1 MKNRT
6 HRRTP
11 SRYLLLLLILP
22 LGCLLVQ
29 DGEAEPMAAATA
41 PPPIFQPPFG
51 SDVLPAD
58 TVTVSP
64 GGGMVSLPSGTDITV
79 PENAFVSRDGQP
91 VTDPV
96 TLTVREFLNPMET
109 WLGGVPMNMG
119 DHHVLRSAGMM
130 EIRGTTPDGGDV
142 ELAQGKSLQLD
153 WYSVDPDT
161 AYVSWVL
168 DTASGTWKETGERNA
183 VTSRDLDAELRTAE
197 AALPPRVSP
206 VETGR
211 YAFDIG
217 DMTGKQPA
225 LARYKGVQFVPVD
238 GKKCGHDATRIEVEP
253 ITDGSEGAFLV
264 RFIVDT
270 ILSARFKASSFDTTT
285 YRSSWRVD
293 TTTVCRCNLALPP
306 GASARTTARIHRLLN
321 GDSERQRA
329 RGLEKAIALWTE
341 YNAKVE
347 RQFLA
352 GLLRPE
358 SIPNLPDRPG
368 RVNLRSMNINSLGW
382 VNCDIVIPYPDEVD
396 LIAAFIGTDGQP
408 VAIENL
414 AVMEM
419 DTRTLY
425 PCKNNRIRLDP
436 AVRNIVFGY
445 ADGQF
450 ALLDEATVSG
460 LKSSDSPVPLVI
472 TTATIEDL
480 KNPTSAIAALIMGS

>member
-225 LARYKGVQFVPVD
+225 ARPLQRGPIRACGREEVRPRRHTHRSGAHHRWFGRRILGALHRRHRAQRTVQ
-238 GKKCGHDATRIEVEP
+238 
-253 ITDGSEGAFLV
+253 
-264 RFIVDT
+264 
-270 ILSARFKASSFDTTT
+270 
-285 YRSSWRVD
+285 
-293 TTTVCRCNLALPP
+293 
-306 GASARTTARIHRLLN
+306 
-321 GDSERQRA
+321 
-329 RGLEKAIALWTE
+329 
-341 YNAKVE
+341 
-347 RQFLA
+347 
-352 GLLRPE
+352 
-358 SIPNLPDRPG
+358 
-368 RVNLRSMNINSLGW
+368 
-382 VNCDIVIPYPDEVD
+382 
-396 LIAAFIGTDGQP
+396 GQ
-408 VAIENL
+408 L
-414 AVMEM
+414 
-419 DTRTLY
+419 
-425 PCKNNRIRLDP
+425 
-436 AVRNIVFGY
+436 F
-445 ADGQF
+445 
-450 ALLDEATVSG
+450 
-460 LKSSDSPVPLVI
+460 
-472 TTATIEDL
+472 
-480 KNPTSAIAALIMGS
+480 